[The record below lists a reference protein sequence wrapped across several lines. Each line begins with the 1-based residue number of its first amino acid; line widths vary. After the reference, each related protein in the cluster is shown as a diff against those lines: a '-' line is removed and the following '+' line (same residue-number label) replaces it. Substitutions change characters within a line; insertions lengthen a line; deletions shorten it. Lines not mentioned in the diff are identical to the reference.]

1 MTDPRSVPGILL
13 ASKFGSKRKETHVRP
28 CSPATKGLL
37 WMTAGLLSL
46 HVSAAEPARNANL
59 TREAGQVFDWVVRSR
74 DHQDLPFMIID
85 KRRARVWVFDGSGEL
100 QGDAPVLLG
109 SARGDHTLPGIGD
122 MKLADIKPEHRTTPA
137 GRFKADLG
145 KNLRGEDVVWVDY
158 DAGVSMHPV
167 LTTNPA
173 ERREERL
180 KTPSADD
187 NRVSYGCINVPKAF
201 HEKTVLGTV
210 RQAKGGGYSVVYIL
224 PESRPLTSVFAD
236 LAATL
241 PTPIVAGQ

>member
-1 MTDPRSVPGILL
+1 MTDRLPQAFCLQQKI
-13 ASKFGSKRKETHVRP
+13 GSGKETGVQR
-28 CSPATKGLL
+28 CSKSTKCLL
-37 WMTAGLLSL
+37 SMTAGLLSL
-46 HVSAAEPARNANL
+46 QVWAAEPARTETL
-59 TREAGQVFDWVVRSR
+59 TGEAGQVLDWVVRSR

-85 KRRARVWVFDGSGEL
+85 KRLARVWVFDRSGAL

-109 SARGDHTLPGIGD
+109 SARGDHTLPGIGE
-122 MKLADIKPEHRTTPA
+122 MKLSDIKPEHRTTPA

-167 LTTNPA
+167 LTANPS

-180 KTPSADD
+180 KTASPED
-187 NRVSYGCINVPKAF
+187 NRVSYGCINVPKVF

-210 RQAKGGGYSVVYIL
+210 RKASGGGHSVVYIL
-224 PESRPLTSVFAD
+224 PESRPLSSVFSE

-241 PTPIVAGQ
+241 PKPIVTGQ